1 MYNTHVSTWH
11 CCVVKQGVK
20 HLAYC
25 PDHSLIVSGGFSY
38 DLVINNQYVPN
49 PVSRLQGHCSPIA
62 GVEHVAGTSQVSMLP
77 KAEDYATSS
86 RPDKQQ
92 SNFVIE

>member
-1 MYNTHVSTWH
+1 M
-11 CCVVKQGVK
+11 K

-38 DLVINNQYVPN
+38 DLVINNPYVPN

-62 GVEHVAGTSQVSMLP
+62 GVEHVMGTSQVSVLP
-77 KAEDYATSS
+77 IAEEHTTNS
-86 RPDKQQ
+86 RLDAKVRH
-92 SNFVIE
+92 FVAGDQRAGIL